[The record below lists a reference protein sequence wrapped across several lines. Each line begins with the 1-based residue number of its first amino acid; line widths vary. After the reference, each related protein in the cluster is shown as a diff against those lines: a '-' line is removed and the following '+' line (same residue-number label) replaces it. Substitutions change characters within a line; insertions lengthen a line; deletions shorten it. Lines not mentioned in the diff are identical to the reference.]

1 MYECLPLKKTCMLK
15 KELAVVMNI
24 LMSKSYLLEFMQNL
38 AECLCYVY
46 HRGF

>member
-1 MYECLPLKKTCMLK
+1 MYECLPLKKTYILK

-46 HRGF
+46 HREF